1 MWALILVIVGFI
13 GFKYWESN
21 EKNKLSNAYD
31 VQISNFQQELES
43 IFSIDEVNNIAQT
56 SDNKDELIFNS
67 GITSVIDNENFQFVE
82 DEESEG
88 MEFLIPSGEGMR
100 RMFHKENR
108 NMNNLLKTIQED
120 DLLVKKQIIE
130 FVNTKGVKVFIT
142 KDRYSELKKVNITF
156 AKGE

>member
-13 GFKYWESN
+13 GFRYWESN
-21 EKNKLSNAYD
+21 EKTKLDNAYD

-43 IFSIDEVNNIAQT
+43 IFNIDEVNNIAQT

-88 MEFLIPSGEGMR
+88 IEFSIPSGEGMR
-100 RMFHKENR
+100 RMFHKENK
-108 NMNNLLKTIQED
+108 NTPLKTIQED
-120 DLLVKKQIIE
+120 DLLVKKQIIK
-130 FVNTKGVKVFIT
+130 FINTQGIKVFIT
-142 KDRYSELKKVNITF
+142 KDRYSELKKINITF
-156 AKGE
+156 AKDE